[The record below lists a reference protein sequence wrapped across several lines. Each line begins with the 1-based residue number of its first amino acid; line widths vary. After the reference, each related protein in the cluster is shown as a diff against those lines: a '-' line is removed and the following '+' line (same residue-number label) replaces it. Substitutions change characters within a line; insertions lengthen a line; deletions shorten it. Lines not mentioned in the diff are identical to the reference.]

1 MHFLKYFFR
10 LSKHQIVNVRL
21 TTFWVVILSLTI
33 FSNEGYSAYLK
44 LSPTSS
50 SRNPIVASI
59 TQASY
64 KGLRYSIIQNP
75 LFPNKIPGL
84 KTTYEI
90 QDDLKSVCIQQ
101 TLYGQDF
108 KLPVR
113 LAFQDYLDIR
123 YQIGQEQS
131 WINYL
136 SNGPFEESQVS
147 NRSGVGFEI
156 PIPIK
161 SAAFQKIFGGS
172 SVGLQVTGNITING
186 GLRHEKRSQV
196 KTALNRPSDFNF
208 KMKQTQRF
216 TVKGNIGEKVN
227 VFVDQDSERPFEFN
241 NAVRLQY
248 KGFDDEIVESIEAG
262 NVSLS
267 LPGSRFVTF
276 STKSTGLFGIKSKFR
291 FGNMKMTAII
301 SQEKGQKKRL
311 SITGGSTDEASKID
325 DYNYRKGTYFFLN
338 RYFRDQF
345 SNVNQDFIHLIE
357 DPNRSIVEIEVYKS
371 EFNGQAKI
379 GEGVVQG
386 WAIAFPEGANPANP
400 DTFFVDQN
408 HHKDFF
414 KRLEQTEY
422 FVQKELGYIALERP
436 LSTGEVLAVSYR
448 DISGNTVGDI
458 DYLDTGGSSRII
470 LQLLRTK
477 NPIASDETWDLE
489 WKNVYYLGTRNIDK
503 EAFNLKIYFK
513 PPSGDPQETL
523 NEPGSDPVSY
533 LEIFGLDRR
542 DLNGSPNPDNLLDD
556 DSNIINW
563 ARGEIIF
570 PELEPFNSDNLPADK
585 RVSAIYDTTD
595 HRYITSRSNFYIST
609 SAKIRQTSYSL
620 GFNVIEDSEEI
631 MLNGRR
637 LQSGTDYN
645 IDYFSG
651 NLTLLAEEAT
661 DPNASLEISYES
673 NQLFQIDRK
682 TILGT
687 RWDYELFNNS
697 FIGGTLLYLNQSTLD
712 QKVRIGQDGP
722 MTNFVWNINTS
733 LNFEPYF
740 ITKGLNALPFVKTK
754 EPTTFKIEAE
764 LAEIIPNPNSRSNA
778 GTGDNEGVV
787 YVDDF
792 ESAKRETPLGVIR
805 RQWTISSVPKFIPG
819 WISYNLLTSDVLK
832 NQSRGKLNWYNPF
845 SLVPI
850 REIWPEQDV
859 NPNVPQTVNVLTL
872 EFERKAQYFEQ
883 SWGGLMRYLSAGYA
897 DQSTSKFL
905 EVWVHGDEGRLHFEF
920 GQISEDAI
928 PNGGLNT
935 EDQLRNGIRNGILD
949 EDEDTGLDGV
959 AGRDGENVPGDAGDD
974 DWSYTSKST
983 DYSRINGTE
992 GNLNDDG
999 GRFPD
1004 TEDLN
1009 RNGSLDLRNDYFSY
1023 SFSLDKLHPD
1033 TELIAGGLGLDPS
1046 VDRGWRMYRIPL
1058 ADPDTVVGNPQYT
1071 NIEYVRLWVDEA
1083 PKDHILIEIAEIN
1096 LVGSEWKERG
1106 VIPAG
1111 LDQTQIVAD
1120 DDSTIQITVVNT
1132 YDNPDYE
1139 PPPGVAGV
1147 VDQITR
1153 VIQREQALVL
1163 KIENLEPGA
1172 TGIVQKTFFKSQN
1185 YINYDKM
1192 KMFVYGRDPFGLNM
1206 SAENS
1211 NIELIFR
1218 FGANDKNYYEL
1229 REKVFPGWDARNE
1242 IVLDFEVLTGLK
1254 NRPEYLEE
1262 NYIAVVTEDGDTM
1275 KVVGKPSLTNVR
1287 ELTVGV
1293 VNMDSS
1299 QSFTGEIWINE
1310 LRLSGVKKDRGK
1322 ALRARAVMK
1331 LADLGTINMEVNSI
1345 DDDFRTV
1352 NERFG
1357 KGNNKIGG
1365 NFNARLQIDKFLPKG
1380 LGISIP
1386 VNIGFQRSEASPKYF
1401 PGSDIIVSKKTASDS
1416 LLETIKTIS
1425 KRTNFSVGLKRNRK
1439 SRNPLLKYTI
1449 DALSV
1454 NYSFSETFTSNSVI
1468 EAAKSKSYTG
1478 NISHNLNINSKFGFK
1493 PFGWLGN
1500 GPIVNVLSKTKL
1512 FLLPKRFNY
1521 KLSFNRK
1528 QNNSLNRN
1536 GLETPK
1542 YSFVINQ
1549 NVGTSFQLLN
1559 RLSVDFSRTHGH
1571 DLRNILDWTEVLSGE
1586 FGRLTSISQSLKGQ
1600 YNPSLSNWFKLNISA
1615 NTNFRYNNNIQQ
1627 ISQGKSASNQVNY
1640 SASLSFTPKA
1650 LVRKFS
1656 KKPTTRGRVRR
1667 TAPPKKEKEEEEDQ
1681 EGEKKKD
1688 EDDEKGDKGG
1698 FSFPNP
1704 LKIFP
1709 LIGSNLQP
1717 ISLRYSKKFSK
1728 SVYGL
1733 EEIPPFKF
1741 QIGRTFNPGL
1751 VESQNVGTNRGSF
1764 VKGYNLDASSGLDI
1778 SAKLKVTLKY
1788 TYDNSQNQTTVI
1800 TGSITD
1806 TRWRFGETEIPF
1818 PNWTIRW
1825 SGLEKIKFI
1834 KKYVKRL
1841 TLEHGRTGRL
1851 VTKWQDVSDNITN
1864 ETFTNNFRPLVGA
1877 TITWKGSL
1885 SSNISFD
1892 KSFSETV
1899 NKRSGSSA
1907 TKKTRSDISASITYS
1922 KSGGL
1927 RIPLPFLKNK
1937 VIRNNIDFSMNF
1949 TKSLDISEQ
1958 RRGEEG
1964 TYQEWTRNEKWSLTP
1979 RMTYSFS
1986 STVRGGVHFE
1996 FGKTKNKVLGETK
2009 ITEFGINVN
2018 IIISGR

>member
-1 MHFLKYFFR
+1 MYFLNYFFR
-10 LSKHQIVNVRL
+10 PSKHQIVNVRL

-44 LSPTSS
+44 LRPTSS

-59 TQASY
+59 IQASY

-90 QDDLKSVCIQQ
+90 QDNLKSVCIQQ
-101 TLYGQDF
+101 TIYNQDF

-136 SNGPFEESQVS
+136 LSGPFEEGQVS

-172 SVGLQVTGNITING
+172 SVGLQVTGNITIDG
-186 GLRHEKRSQV
+186 GLRNEKRSQV
-196 KTALNRPSDFNF
+196 KTALNRPSNTNF

-248 KGFDDEIVESIEAG
+248 KGFDDEIIESIEAG

-276 STKSTGLFGIKSKFR
+276 STKSTGLFGIKSNLR
-291 FGNMKMTAII
+291 FGNMKMTTII

-311 SITGGSTDEASKID
+311 SIAGGSTDDTNDKQ
-325 DYNYRKGTYFFLN
+325 DYDYRKGTYFFLN
-338 RYFRDQF
+338 RYFRNQF
-345 SNVNQDFIHLIE
+345 SNVDQDGIHLVADE
-357 DPNRSIVEIEVYKS
+357 NRNIVEIEVYKS
-371 EFNGQAKI
+371 EYNGQSKI
-379 GEGVVQG
+379 GEGVIQG
-386 WAIAFPEGANPANP
+386 WAIAFPEGANPADP
-400 DTFFVDQN
+400 DTFIVDQN
-408 HHKDFF
+408 HHKGFL

-422 FVQKELGYIALERP
+422 FVHKQLGYIVLERP
-436 LSTGEVLAVSYR
+436 LSTGEVLAVAYR

-458 DYLDTGGSSRII
+458 DYLDIGNTRII

-503 EAFNLKIYFK
+503 EAFELKIYFK

-523 NEPGSDPVSY
+523 TEPGSDPVSY

-570 PELEPFNSDNLPADK
+570 PELEPFNSENLPVDK

-595 HRYITSRSNFYIST
+595 YRYITSRSNFYIST

-620 GFNVIEDSEEI
+620 GFNVIENSEEI

-651 NLTLLAEEAT
+651 NLTLNVEEAA
-661 DPNASLEISYES
+661 DPNASLDISYES

-722 MTNFVWNINTS
+722 MTNFVWNVNTS

-740 ITKGLNALPFVKTK
+740 ITKGLNALPFVQTK
-754 EPTTFKIEAE
+754 EPTTLKIEAE
-764 LAEIIPNPNSRSNA
+764 LAEIIPNPNSRNNS
-778 GTGDNEGVV
+778 GTGDNEGLV

-805 RQWTISSVPKFIPG
+805 RQWTISSVPQVIPG
-819 WISYNLLTSDVLK
+819 LMNYNSLASDAAK
-832 NQSRGKLNWYNPF
+832 NLSRGKLIWYNPY

-850 REIWPEQDV
+850 KEIWPTQNV

-872 EFERKAQYFEQ
+872 EFERKPEYLEE
-883 SWGGLMRYLSAGYA
+883 SWVGLMRYLSAGYA

-905 EVWVHGDEGRLHFEF
+905 EVWVNGNEGKLHFEF

-928 PNGGLNT
+928 PNGRLNT
-935 EDQLRNGIRNGILD
+935 EDKPIRNNILD

-959 AGRDGENVPGDAGDD
+959 AGRDEENVEGDAGDD
-974 DWSYTSKST
+974 DWSYISKSS

-992 GNLNDDG
+992 GNLNDEG

-1009 RNGSLDLRNDYFSY
+1009 RNGDLDLRNDYFTY
-1023 SFSLDKLHPD
+1023 SFSLDKSNPD
-1033 TELIAGGLGLDPS
+1033 TALIAGGRVNS
-1046 VDRGWRMYRIPL
+1046 GWQMYRIPL

-1083 PKDHILIEIAEIN
+1083 PKDKIFIEIAEIN
-1096 LVGSEWKERG
+1096 LVGSEWKELG

-1111 LDQTQIVAD
+1111 LDQTQIVAN

-1132 YDNPDYE
+1132 YDNPDYK
-1139 PPPGVAGV
+1139 PPPGVAGE

-1163 KIENLEPGA
+1163 KIENLDPGA
-1172 TGIVQKTFFKSQN
+1172 TGIVEKTFFQSQN
-1185 YINYDKM
+1185 YINYNKM
-1192 KMFVYGRDPFGLNM
+1192 KMFVYGDPFSLHITPET
-1206 SAENS
+1206 SD
-1211 NIELIFR
+1211 IELIFR
-1218 FGANDKNYYEL
+1218 FGADDKNYYEL
-1229 REKVFPGWDARNE
+1229 REKVFPGWDIRNE
-1242 IVLDFEVLTGLK
+1242 IVLDFEVLAGLK
-1254 NRPEYLEE
+1254 NRPEYLKE
-1262 NYIAVVTEDGDTM
+1262 NYIAIVTEDGDTI

-1287 ELTVGV
+1287 KLTVGV
-1293 VNMDSS
+1293 VNMDSLNL
-1299 QSFTGEIWINE
+1299 FTGEIWINE

-1322 ALRARAVMK
+1322 AMRVRAVMK
-1331 LADLGTINMEVNSI
+1331 LADIGTINMEVNRV

-1357 KGNNKIGG
+1357 KGNNRIGG
-1365 NFNARLQIDKFLPKG
+1365 NFNARLQMDKFLPQG

-1386 VNIGFQRSEASPKYF
+1386 VNIGFQRSEGSPKYF
-1401 PGSDIIVSKKTASDS
+1401 PGSDIIVSEKTASDS
-1416 LLETIKTIS
+1416 LLETIKIIS
-1425 KRTNFSVGLKRNRK
+1425 RRTNFSVGLKRNRK
-1439 SRNPLLKYTI
+1439 SRNPILKYTI

-1454 NYSFSETFTSNSVI
+1454 NYSFSETNSSNSIV
-1468 EAAKSKSYTG
+1468 EKAKSKSYTG
-1478 NISHNLNINSKFGFK
+1478 DISHNISINSKFGFR

-1500 GPIVNVLSKTKL
+1500 GPIVDVLSKAKI
-1512 FLLPKRFNY
+1512 FLLPKRFNA
-1521 KLSFNRK
+1521 KMSFSRK
-1528 QNNSLNRN
+1528 EDNSLNRN
-1536 GLETPK
+1536 GLKTPK
-1542 YSFVINQ
+1542 YTFIINQ
-1549 NVGTSFQLLN
+1549 NVGTSFQPLN
-1559 RLSVDFSRTHGH
+1559 NLTVDFSRTHGN

-1600 YNPSLSNWFKLNISA
+1600 YNPSLSNWFKVNISA
-1615 NTNFRYNNNIQQ
+1615 NTTFRYNDNIQQ
-1627 ISQGKSASNQVNY
+1627 ISQGKSTSNQVNY
-1640 SASLSFTPKA
+1640 SASLTFTPKA

-1667 TAPPKKEKEEEEDQ
+1667 TTPPKKEKENKKVQDV
-1681 EGEKKKD
+1681 EKKKD
-1688 EDDEKGDKGG
+1688 EEDNEKDDEGG

-1728 SVYGL
+1728 SAFGL
-1733 EEIPPFKF
+1733 EGIPPFKF
-1741 QIGRTFNPGL
+1741 QIGRTFNPGP
-1751 VESQNVGTNRGSF
+1751 VEAQNVGTNRGSF
-1764 VKGYNLDASSGLDI
+1764 VEGYNLDASSGLDI

-1788 TYDNSQNQTTVI
+1788 TYDNSQNQTTVT
-1800 TGSITD
+1800 TGSVTD
-1806 TRWRFGETEIPF
+1806 TRWRVGETEIPF

-1834 KKYVKRL
+1834 KKYVQRF
-1841 TLEHGRTGRL
+1841 TLEHGRTSRL

-1899 NKRSGSSA
+1899 NQRSGSSA
-1907 TKKTRSDISASITYS
+1907 TKKTRSDISASITYA

-1927 RIPLPFLKNK
+1927 KIPLPFFKNK

-1964 TYQEWTRNEKWSLTP
+1964 TYQEWTRNEKWSITP

-1986 STVRGGVHFE
+1986 TTVRGGVHFE
-1996 FGKTKNKVLGETK
+1996 FGKTKNKLLGETK